1 MAPPGGESSRAA
13 GCEPPDAS
21 LASADLTETNRL
33 ISAFFELILVLLR
46 LYTWAIILA
55 AVFSTLSAFGV
66 LDTRNRLVWTVG
78 DFFYRI
84 TEPGLRPI
92 RRIMPN
98 FGNVDISPIILLL
111 LIQFVAVPLV
121 VSLRNGILYGSWQFL
136 VS

>member
-1 MAPPGGESSRAA
+1 M
-13 GCEPPDAS
+13 
-21 LASADLTETNRL
+21 

-46 LYTWAIILA
+46 LYTWAVILA

-66 LDTRNRLVWTVG
+66 LDTRNRVVWTVG

-92 RRIMPN
+92 RRIMPS

-121 VSLRNGILYGSWQFL
+121 VSVRNGILYGSWQFL
-136 VS
+136 LS